1 MAVFAAVPA
10 LVLVSACQQMC
21 PQHVRQKPCDVLRH
35 SNGRPKGLDGGPCEP
50 CVSHAGG
57 GPIMLGMAGGSSIK
71 VQPLHDASNIK
82 IASQRYIA
90 FPRLAWLKPTKYVMA
105 RLL

>member
-1 MAVFAAVPA
+1 MW
-10 LVLVSACQQMC
+10 
-21 PQHVRQKPCDVLRH
+21 PQHAGQNSRRLHRH
-35 SNGRPKGLDGGPCEP
+35 SNGRPKELDGGPCEP

-57 GPIMLGMAGGSSIK
+57 GPIMLGIDGGSSIK

-82 IASQRYIA
+82 IASKRYIA